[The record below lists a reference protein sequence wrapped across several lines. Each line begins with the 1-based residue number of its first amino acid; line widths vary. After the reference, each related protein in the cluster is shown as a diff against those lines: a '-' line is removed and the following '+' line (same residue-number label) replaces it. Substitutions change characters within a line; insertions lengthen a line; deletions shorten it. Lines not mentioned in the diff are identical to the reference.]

1 MMRDT
6 KHYVA
11 VVAAST
17 IWGLFAFVLKPLAR
31 WPPQDILFNRVF
43 LSAILMVVMGLLL
56 RRKAWVSDR
65 RFFEALSRR
74 DRRRVVWQALG
85 GGFFLTFNWFFYIY
99 VMNAVSIK
107 AASLAYLVCPILTTV
122 LAFFFLGERP
132 TRRQWAAVGLSVT
145 GCLVLAFGHSMDL
158 VYSMAIAIFYAF
170 YLVTQ
175 RRDYGTD
182 KVNLLTV
189 QVVFSALLLLPFY
202 PFFSGP
208 APTAAVFYI
217 LISVIAIFLTIIPL
231 LLSLYG
237 LKRLSSS
244 TVGII
249 LYINPLM
256 SFVIAVSF
264 YGEKIDMRQAAAYGI
279 VLLSIV
285 LFNWPNGTDR
295 GGLAGKNVPAIGS
308 NKASGH

>member
-1 MMRDT
+1 MKHT
-6 KHYVA
+6 KHYIA

-31 WPPQDILFNRVF
+31 WLPQDILFNRVF
-43 LSAILMVVMGLLL
+43 LSAILMVLMGLLL
-56 RRKAWVSDR
+56 RRKAWVSDNR
-65 RFFEALSRR
+65 LFAGLSER
-74 DRRRVVWQALG
+74 DRRRLVWQALG

-122 LAFFFLGERP
+122 LAYFFLSEEP

-145 GCLVLAFGHSMDL
+145 GCLLLAFGHLMDL
-158 VYSMAIAIFYAF
+158 VYSMAIAIFYAC

-175 RRDYGTD
+175 RRNYGTD

-189 QVVFSALLLLPFY
+189 QVLFSALLLLPFY
-202 PFFSGP
+202 PFFRGP
-208 APTAAVFYI
+208 VPTAPVFYI
-217 LISVIAIFLTIIPL
+217 LIAIIAVFLTIIPL

-256 SFVIAVSF
+256 SFAIAVSF
-264 YGEKIDMRQAAAYGI
+264 YGERIDMRQALAYGI

-285 LFNWPNGTDR
+285 LFNWPNRASKDGFAD
-295 GGLAGKNVPAIGS
+295 KNAPVAE
-308 NKASGH
+308 